1 MADAENAMRIEVAT
15 AQTATTKQKG
25 DLLESL
31 AARLLR
37 TQNYSVETEVRRTG
51 SEVDLL
57 CTHDVNGRRIYVECK
72 AEREPL
78 SANVLTKLI
87 GAVTLYGYTEG
98 WLITAGPLGKEAKG
112 IQLSGKTGQY
122 MNEKV

>member
-1 MADAENAMRIEVAT
+1 MRIEVAT
-15 AQTATTKQKG
+15 VRTVTTKQKG

-51 SEVDLL
+51 SEVDVL
-57 CTHDVNGRRIYVECK
+57 CTHDVNARQIYVECK

-78 SANVLTKLI
+78 SASVLTKLI
-87 GAVTLYGYTEG
+87 GAVTLHGYTEG
-98 WLITAGPLGKEAKG
+98 WLITAGLLGKEAKG
-112 IQLSGKTGQY
+112 VQVEW
-122 MNEKV
+122 EKEADT